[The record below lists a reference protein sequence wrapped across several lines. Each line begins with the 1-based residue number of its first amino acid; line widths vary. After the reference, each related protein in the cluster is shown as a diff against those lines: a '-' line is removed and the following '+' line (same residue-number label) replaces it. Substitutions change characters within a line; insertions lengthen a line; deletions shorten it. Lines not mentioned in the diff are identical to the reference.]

1 MGEEMTREEGSGA
14 PTVLV
19 SAGSKHGATAEIA
32 ARIGRS
38 LARHGCQVVETPPGE
53 VGNLDLF
60 DAIVLGSAVYAGRW
74 TSDAMGLA
82 ERLSALSQPPP
93 TWIFSSGPVGDP
105 PKPEEDPVDAAEAR
119 TLTSAREH
127 RIFAGRI
134 DRARL
139 SLGEKAIVIAL
150 RAPEGDFRDW
160 DAIDEWGDALAT
172 EILAQAVRPPA
183 N

>member
-1 MGEEMTREEGSGA
+1 MGEEMTRAGSPGA

-38 LARHGCQVVETPPGE
+38 LTKHGYQVVETPPGE
-53 VGNLDLF
+53 VEDLSRF

-82 ERLSALSQPPP
+82 ERLSALSPPPP

-119 TLTSAREH
+119 PLTRAREH
-127 RIFAGRI
+127 RIFAGKI
-134 DRARL
+134 DRSRL
-139 SLGEKAIVIAL
+139 SLGEKAIVVAL

-172 EILAQAVRPPA
+172 EIQAQAVRPPA